1 MLKVIFEESLLQAR
15 GPQLKVRPRD
25 GEHIEEFDLET
36 LGYDDCELLKPEV
49 VECSELLT
57 TRLG

>member
-1 MLKVIFEESLLQAR
+1 MLQAR

-49 VECSELLT
+49 VECSKLLT